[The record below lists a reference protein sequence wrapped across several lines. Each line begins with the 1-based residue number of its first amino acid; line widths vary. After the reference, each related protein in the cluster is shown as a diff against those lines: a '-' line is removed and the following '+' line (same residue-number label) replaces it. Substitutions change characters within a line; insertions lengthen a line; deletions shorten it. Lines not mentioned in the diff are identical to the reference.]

1 MKMFFFWFGCVN
13 FVHVAYWMGQSGMV
27 GYSGTVVVEWNKWGR
42 VRRLDTIIVVITVI
56 NLFDSIL
63 LTMVVLF
70 FSLLYF
76 LVTFLYWMAYCR

>member
-1 MKMFFFWFGCVN
+1 
-13 FVHVAYWMGQSGMV
+13 MV
-27 GYSGTVVVEWNKWGR
+27 GYSRTVVVEWNKWGR

-70 FSLLYF
+70 CSRLYF
-76 LVTFLYWMAYCR
+76 CPRFLYWMTYSGIDGVECGGLGRV